1 MEKNLRDIQSEP
13 DYRNLPVD
21 RVGIKDISYP
31 VVVLEK
37 SEGEQHTVAKIN
49 MYVNLPHNFRGTHM
63 SRFIEILNK
72 HRNGISTKKIRQI
85 LDDMKS
91 ELNAETAHF
100 EIEFP
105 FFLTKEAPISKE
117 PAKME
122 YQCRLTANS
131 NDDYYSLTVTVP
143 VLSVCPCSKEISKYG
158 AHNQRS
164 MLSATIRAKD
174 KVWIEDIIAV
184 AEKSG
189 SSDIYSILKRE
200 DEKYITEKSYE
211 NPVFVEDI
219 VRNAILELKK
229 IKGVIY
235 VSVESENMESIH
247 NHSAYAF
254 IEADV

>member
-1 MEKNLRDIQSEP
+1 MGEKLRDIQSEP
-13 DYRNLPVD
+13 DYRNLPID
-21 RVGIKDISYP
+21 RVGVKDITYP
-31 VVVLEK
+31 VVVLDK
-37 SEGEQHTVAKIN
+37 NEGEQHTVAKIN

-105 FFLTKEAPISKE
+105 FFITKKAPISKE

-122 YQCRLTANS
+122 YQCKLTANS
-131 NDDYYSLTVTVP
+131 DDDYYSLSVIVP

-164 MLSATIRAKD
+164 KLSATIRAKD
-174 KVWIEDIIAV
+174 RVWIEDIISAS
-184 AEKSG
+184 EKSS

-200 DEKYITEKSYE
+200 DEKHITEKSYE
-211 NPVFVEDI
+211 NPVFVEDM
-219 VRNAILELKK
+219 VRNAVLELKK
-229 IKGVIY
+229 IKGIIHI
-235 VSVESENMESIH
+235 SIESENMESIH

-254 IEADV
+254 IETDV

>member
-1 MEKNLRDIQSEP
+1 MEESLRDIQSEP
-13 DYRNLPVD
+13 DYRNLPID
-21 RVGIKDISYP
+21 RVGVKDISYP

-63 SRFIEILNK
+63 SRFIEVLNK

-91 ELNAETAHF
+91 ALNAETAHF

-105 FFLTKEAPISKE
+105 FFITKKAPISKE

-122 YQCRLTANS
+122 YQCRLIANS
-131 NDDYYSLTVTVP
+131 DDDYYSLTVTVP
-143 VLSVCPCSKEISKYG
+143 VLSVCPCSKEISKHG

-174 KVWIEDIIAV
+174 KVWIEDIIMI

-189 SSDIYSILKRE
+189 SSDVYSILKRE

-219 VRNAILELKK
+219 VRNAVLELKK
-229 IKGVIY
+229 IKGIIH